1 MHIRS
6 SIALTVLLIS
16 KTIIYHNPCIYD
28 KKYHKTP
35 IHFLNCRTITPSTN
49 PDIDQPIFERM
60 MIKLRSNRSS
70 EPGTE
75 RPITNAIIKAMA
87 IDIHITALRSCQPA
101 TTLRIHHNDGSIIA
115 KKIKNGDAGIYQ
127 PYRHETAAHIANI
140 AAIADQY
147 RINFI
152 VHSIQHRGHLD
163 ATSRPAWNTE
173 SIFLQQCPKYQ
184 ILPPMYRKIEPKLT
198 AVLFPSWQNRD
209 RNYEYPKNRQIS
221 LIIPLQ
227 SCYVEQ
233 PYQNPFRYKKSG
245 VKT

>member
-1 MHIRS
+1 M
-6 SIALTVLLIS
+6 
-16 KTIIYHNPCIYD
+16 
-28 KKYHKTP
+28 
-35 IHFLNCRTITPSTN
+35 
-49 PDIDQPIFERM
+49 
-60 MIKLRSNRSS
+60 KLRNNRSS

-101 TTLRIHHNDGSIIA
+101 ITLRIHHNNGSIIA

-127 PYRHETAAHIANI
+127 PYRHETATHRTNI
-140 AAIADQY
+140 AAIANQY

-152 VHSIQHRGHLD
+152 SHSIRHRGHLD
-163 ATSRPAWNTE
+163 ATSRPAWNIE

-184 ILPPMYRKIEPKLT
+184 ILPLMYRKIEPKLK
-198 AVLFPSWQNRD
+198 AVWFPAWQSRD
-209 RNYEYPKNRQIS
+209 KNYEYPKNRQIS
-221 LIIPLQ
+221 LIILQ
-227 SCYVEQ
+227 ETCYVEQ